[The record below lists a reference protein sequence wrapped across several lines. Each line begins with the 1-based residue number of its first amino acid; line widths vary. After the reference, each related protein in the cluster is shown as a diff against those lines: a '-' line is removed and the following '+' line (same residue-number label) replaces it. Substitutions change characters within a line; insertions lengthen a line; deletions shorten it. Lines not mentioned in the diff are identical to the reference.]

1 LPEINFVNLCATIF
15 FVRPS
20 FSNQYKLVMKHVIL
34 PVSAILLM
42 FAAGCEKTGTN
53 HSGDMMIT
61 KNTEQLVRS
70 DNEFGI
76 ELFKKVVNNN
86 PSDKNVI
93 ISPVSAALALA
104 MTYNGADGSTKDAM
118 GFTLGKEGMEVSE
131 INRFYKDLME
141 GLQSV
146 DPEVTLD
153 IANSIWYRNGFYVL
167 PDFIQTNNSYFDA
180 QVQALDFS
188 SSSALETINGWVSD
202 NTNEKITEILDEIP
216 ENAVMYLINAV
227 YFLGTWKH
235 EFEENST
242 TLQYFFPAD
251 KDPARVGM
259 MKLEDTIRYLQQ
271 EIFDAIELPYGNG
284 HYAMIVM
291 LPDRNYT
298 TSDIIEQLTTE
309 NWSHWIESFTEE
321 VVVVNLPRFKF
332 EFGEKLNDELTDMGM
347 GVAFS
352 PDQADFTKINPDGNL
367 YISMVRQK
375 AYVDVNE
382 KGTEAAAITVVEI
395 LLTSAGPD
403 GKIHFTANRPFLFAI
418 MEKESKSIIFIGKV
432 ALPEYEL

>member
-1 LPEINFVNLCATIF
+1 
-15 FVRPS
+15 
-20 FSNQYKLVMKHVIL
+20 MKHVIL

-188 SSSALETINGWVSD
+188 SSSAL
-202 NTNEKITEILDEIP
+202 
-216 ENAVMYLINAV
+216 
-227 YFLGTWKH
+227 
-235 EFEENST
+235 
-242 TLQYFFPAD
+242 
-251 KDPARVGM
+251 
-259 MKLEDTIRYLQQ
+259 
-271 EIFDAIELPYGNG
+271 
-284 HYAMIVM
+284 
-291 LPDRNYT
+291 
-298 TSDIIEQLTTE
+298 
-309 NWSHWIESFTEE
+309 
-321 VVVVNLPRFKF
+321 
-332 EFGEKLNDELTDMGM
+332 
-347 GVAFS
+347 
-352 PDQADFTKINPDGNL
+352 
-367 YISMVRQK
+367 
-375 AYVDVNE
+375 
-382 KGTEAAAITVVEI
+382 
-395 LLTSAGPD
+395 
-403 GKIHFTANRPFLFAI
+403 
-418 MEKESKSIIFIGKV
+418 
-432 ALPEYEL
+432 